1 MLFLNSFIQKIK
13 DNKSIVLY
21 LISFVLI
28 LVLSLF
34 LIKKMIKTEDTKPK
48 DNPIV
53 TTSNPTVSSM
63 VSVAPKQKPTDPDL
77 VVKQKYVAKVNDKII
92 EVPLTNP
99 KETLG
104 TDNQTIL
111 TQTIDVTAAVKPI
124 APRWSI
130 GTGVGRYHSETY
142 IPLTIIR
149 HYKPLKRSL
158 SFSLKYSVDKG
169 KITGGEIQHL
179 WSF

>member
-1 MLFLNSFIQKIK
+1 
-13 DNKSIVLY
+13 
-21 LISFVLI
+21 
-28 LVLSLF
+28 
-34 LIKKMIKTEDTKPK
+34 MIKTEDNKPK
-48 DNPIV
+48 DPVV
-53 TTSNPTVSSM
+53 TTSNPTVSSV

-77 VVKQKYVAKVNDKII
+77 IVKQKYVAKVNDQII
-92 EVPLTNP
+92 EVPLTQP
-99 KETLG
+99 KETKG
-104 TDNQTIL
+104 SDNQTVL

-142 IPLTIIR
+142 IPLTIVR

-158 SFSLKYSVDKG
+158 SFSVKYSVDKG